1 VPERIGEPST
11 IEHVVYVI
19 KENRTYDQ
27 VLGDVSRGNGDAS
40 LCVYASGLRQTNN
53 RFVRDFVLLD
63 KHVFAAGLSAPTA
76 ISGARLLLEPITWKS
91 H

>member
-27 VLGDVSRGNGDAS
+27 VLGDVSRGNGERLTLRLWRAG
-40 LCVYASGLRQTNN
+40 YAKPTSVRSRLRAAGQ
-53 RFVRDFVLLD
+53 
-63 KHVFAAGLSAPTA
+63 HVIAAGLSAPTA